1 MEVIVPSSVRHRM
14 KRYLFCGGRREIG
27 GMLMGEEVGDQRFKI
42 VEFSVDTESGSH
54 SQFARNA
61 NHHEIELQAFFERTG
76 SDYGRF
82 NYLGEWHSH
91 PSFDVHPSVRDLRSM
106 QDLVERSRGV
116 KFAALLVARL
126 AWFWRFESTATLFV
140 RSHQPRAINLVVR

>member
-14 KRYLFCGGRREIG
+14 KWYLLCGGKREIG

-61 NHHEIELQAFFERTG
+61 DHHDIALQAFFERTG

-91 PSFDVHPSVRDLRSM
+91 PCFDVYPSVRDLRSM

-116 KFAALLVARL
+116 QFAVLLVTRL
-126 AWFWRFESTATLFV
+126 AWFWRFDGTATLFV
-140 RSHQPRAINLVVR
+140 RSHQPRAVNLVVR